1 MKTILLFLSLVC
13 VSTIGMAQVWAPAG
27 ATWHYDYVNF
37 WVTGYVEIQYTAD
50 TTIAGKSCKILT
62 KKLHSYDFIQHTYST
77 SLIGYEYTYE
87 ENNVVYYYR
96 YGQFFKLYDF
106 NAMPGGSWV
115 IAGWNSPQPCDS
127 TAVVDVDSTGL
138 TTINSVSLKVLKI
151 SPEQNATWAFSS
163 DSILER
169 IGSLGYMFPEPACV
183 VDLFEGGALRCYY
196 DNSFGLYERGAAPNC
211 EYITG
216 IDKILPGNNN
226 VKIYPVPVTS
236 TLTIEMNKIKRGVV
250 VIELSDLYGT
260 QLRHFETEKP
270 EFRFDISD
278 LKDGIYFISITDQA
292 GNSWNRKIIKNRRQ

>member
-1 MKTILLFLSLVC
+1 MKTIFLFLSLVF
-13 VSTIGMAQVWAPAG
+13 VSTISMAQVWAPAG

-37 WVTGYVEIQYTAD
+37 WVTGYVEIQYSAD
-50 TTIAGKSCKILT
+50 TIITGKTCKILT

-87 ENNVVYYYR
+87 ENNIVYYYR

-127 TAVVDVDSTGL
+127 MAVVDVDSTGL
-138 TTINSVSLKVLKI
+138 TTINSDSLKVLKI

-169 IGSLGYMFPEPACV
+169 IGSLGYMFPEPTCV
-183 VDLFEGGALRCYY
+183 VDLFEGGSLRCYY

-216 IDKILPGNNN
+216 TDNIIPEKEIAKVYPLPAT
-226 VKIYPVPVTS
+226 TS
-236 TLTIEMNKIKRGVV
+236 MT
-250 VIELSDLYGT
+250 IELSKQPKGNVHIELLDLTGNRIRTIETDNTKVEIYLGD
-260 QLRHFETEKP
+260 LRA
-270 EFRFDISD
+270 
-278 LKDGIYFISITDQA
+278 GIYFILVRDQ
-292 GNSWNRKIIKNRRQ
+292 GDLVWTRKIIKLDN